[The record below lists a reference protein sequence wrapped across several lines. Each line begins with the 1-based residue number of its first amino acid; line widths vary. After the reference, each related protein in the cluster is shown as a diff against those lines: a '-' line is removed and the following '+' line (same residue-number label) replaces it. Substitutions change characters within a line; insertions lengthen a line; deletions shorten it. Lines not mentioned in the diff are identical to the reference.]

1 MNTVPPPTGPSPSAA
16 SFFVDALEGHGV
28 THVVTVPDNTSAA
41 ILSELRT
48 RQRILKGGAPAEPDT
63 TPIETL
69 FATRE
74 GEAMGLAAGLWMGGA
89 KPILLIQNTGLMEAG
104 DGLRGTVAR
113 MGLPVVLLVTCRGY
127 PKARKAGMDPRD
139 SSHSFATGIDRD
151 VLVRSDLDSVA
162 HMTEGTLQAWGIPF
176 SYLDDPGD
184 LGPLSASFSR
194 AQKEGRPVALL
205 LDTTFDGGD

>member
-1 MNTVPPPTGPSPSAA
+1 MNTVPPAAGSTSSAA
-16 SFFVDALEGHGV
+16 SGFVDALVGEGV

-41 ILSELRT
+41 LLREFRARANALGKEPHPASE
-48 RQRILKGGAPAEPDT
+48 PP
-63 TPIETL
+63 PVETL

-89 KPILLIQNTGLMEAG
+89 EPVLLIQNTGLMEAG
-104 DGLRGTVAR
+104 DGLRGVVAR

-139 SSHSFATGIDRD
+139 VSNPAARVIDKD
-151 VLVRSDLDSVA
+151 ILVRSDLDSVA
-162 HMTEGTLQAWGIPF
+162 HMTEGTLKAWGIPF

-184 LGPLSASFSR
+184 LAPLGAAFADAR
-194 AQKEGRPVALL
+194 KEGRPVALL
-205 LDTTFDGGD
+205 IDTTFEPGD